1 MIIVLKPRA
10 THDDLTRVEHMI
22 KRRGLDTH
30 IVEGSE
36 MTIIGC
42 IGDTTRIESGR
53 APGRERV
60 YPSV

>member
-1 MIIVLKPRA
+1 MIIVLKQRA
-10 THDDLTRVEHMI
+10 THDDLTRVEQMI

-42 IGDTTRIESGR
+42 IGDTTQIEIGR
-53 APGRERV
+53 ASCRERV
-60 YPSV
+60 